1 MSLEDLLSAPQ
12 EQVIWRRVDGLEVSL
27 ALSPVLVRP
36 PERAQD
42 ECLAAADQA
51 DAVFRAVW
59 FRASECAAPLGLS
72 VELLADLPGFPPLPP
87 TFALHRLAA
96 PLALPTN

>member
-1 MSLEDLLSAPQ
+1 MSLEGLLSAPQ
-12 EQVIWRRVDGLEVSL
+12 EQVIWIRVDGLEVSL
-27 ALSPVLVRP
+27 ALSPAFVRP
-36 PERAQD
+36 LERAQD
-42 ECLAAADQA
+42 EFLAAADRV

-59 FRASECAAPLGLS
+59 FRANECAAPLGLS
-72 VELLADLPGFPPLPP
+72 AELLADFPGFLPLLL

>member
-12 EQVIWRRVDGLEVSL
+12 EQVIWRRVDGPEVPL
-27 ALSPVLVRP
+27 ALSPVFVRP

-42 ECLAAADQA
+42 EFLAAADRV

-59 FRASECAAPLGLS
+59 FRANACAAPLGLS
-72 VELLADLPGFPPLPP
+72 AELLAGFPSL
-87 TFALHRLAA
+87 LSIV
-96 PLALPTN
+96 

>member
-1 MSLEDLLSAPQ
+1 MPLEDLPSAPQ
-12 EQVIWRRVDGLEVSL
+12 EQVVWIRVGGLEVSF
-27 ALSPVLVRP
+27 ALSPALVRL
-36 PERAQD
+36 PERVQD
-42 ECLAAADQA
+42 ECLAAADRV

-59 FRASECAAPLGLS
+59 FRANACAAPLGLS
-72 VELLADLPGFPPLPP
+72 AELLAGFPGFLPLLL